1 MTAFSARTSIL
12 VFSSLLSIAG
22 IASASDRDRMWT
34 TRFLSADA
42 APLPDDYHANPATT
56 TFFVVHGFRDR
67 GDTPPFLRQARAIR
81 HRFPQANV
89 VLVDWCL
96 CPKPGR
102 GGAWFQVPLLDSL
115 VAEAAEYARAAGAAR
130 GIGAD
135 IAAWMKARGI
145 CPSRTVVCGHSLGA
159 QIAAYVGQE
168 CVKPERFAQP
178 LRAILAA
185 DPAGPL
191 FAGKPADQ
199 RLDRSDAAEVIV
211 IHATEL
217 YGCKEPLGTADTY
230 IVWPETD
237 TSDPR
242 TRHNEALELLTESI
256 LRPELA
262 NADGTPFAGNALGF
276 HFSDSNP
283 RTLQPARA
291 DSSSLS
297 RNLVRSP

>member
-1 MTAFSARTSIL
+1 
-12 VFSSLLSIAG
+12 
-22 IASASDRDRMWT
+22 
-34 TRFLSADA
+34 
-42 APLPDDYHANPATT
+42 LPDDYHANPAAT

-89 VLVDWCL
+89 VLVDWCP
-96 CPKPGR
+96 CPKPGS

-115 VAEAAEYARAAGAAR
+115 VAEATEYARAAGAAR

-168 CVKPERFAQP
+168 CVRPERFAQP

-230 IVWPETD
+230 IVWPATD

-242 TRHNEALELLTESI
+242 TRHNEALELVTESF
-256 LRPELA
+256 LRPEA
-262 NADGTPFAGNALGF
+262 SHADGTPFGANALGF
-276 HFSDSNP
+276 DFRGKNP
-283 RTLQPARA
+283 RILQPARA
-291 DSSSLS
+291 DASSSLS
-297 RNLVRSP
+297 RNLVGSP